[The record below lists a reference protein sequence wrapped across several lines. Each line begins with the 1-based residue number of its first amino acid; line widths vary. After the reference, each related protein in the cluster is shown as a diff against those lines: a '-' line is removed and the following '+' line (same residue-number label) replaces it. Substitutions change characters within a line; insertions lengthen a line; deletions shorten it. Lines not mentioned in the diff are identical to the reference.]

1 MISVHIEIP
10 FGSSVKYEFEDD
22 KLCVDRILSTSMYY
36 PGNYGYIPKSLADD
50 GDPVD
55 VLIINTQPLLPTSYI
70 KCKVLGM
77 LVTEDEKGFD
87 QKVIAIPHEKID
99 KSLSHLNDIDDVNE
113 SQLKLIKD
121 FFAHYKANEAGKWVK
136 VYNYENAE
144 KTMEFIEEKMLK
156 E

>member
-50 GDPVD
+50 GDPID

-70 KCKVLGM
+70 KCKVLRN
-77 LVTEDEKGFD
+77 V
-87 QKVIAIPHEKID
+87 
-99 KSLSHLNDIDDVNE
+99 SN
-113 SQLKLIKD
+113 
-121 FFAHYKANEAGKWVK
+121 
-136 VYNYENAE
+136 
-144 KTMEFIEEKMLK
+144 
-156 E
+156 